1 MKKST
6 SKLLTE
12 LFALIISASIIT
24 SGVIVIGYRAYG
36 VEVIRNEVKSEMEI
50 YNKEFKRDIE
60 KRLVVLERETKG
72 IKKDLKT
79 LIKSGDFQK
88 DMLYNMNPQAYRKTK
103 KAWQDKDKW

>member
-24 SGVIVIGYRAYG
+24 SSVIVIGYKAYG
-36 VEVIRNEVKSEMEI
+36 VEVIRSEVKSEMEL
-50 YNKEFKRDIE
+50 YNKGIE
-60 KRLVVLERETKG
+60 KRLVVLEKESKSAKDDRKKI
-72 IKKDLKT
+72 IKN
-79 LIKSGDFQK
+79 GDFQK
-88 DMLYNMNPQAYRKTK
+88 DMMYNMNPQAYMKTK